1 VLDSVWIPHQ
11 VYLCGRCLLFFVPDF
26 DVVYLCCASGD
37 YFHSYIYILRFT
49 IYNVVSFE
57 MQKQKK
63 DFERTLLIR
72 AVLTKNKLCKLESLR
87 QRFLGVDAFDEIVL
101 FHKVVVEAQKRDF
114 GKFVSEVQSE

>member
-1 VLDSVWIPHQ
+1 
-11 VYLCGRCLLFFVPDF
+11 
-26 DVVYLCCASGD
+26 
-37 YFHSYIYILRFT
+37 
-49 IYNVVSFE
+49 

-72 AVLTKNKLCKLESLR
+72 AVLTRNKLCKLESLR

-101 FHKVVVEAQKRDF
+101 FHKVLVEAQKRDF